1 MNIKL
6 CFLVMMAVCLVFC
19 SCSRFG
25 KTGGGSDVEEIVMDD
40 LTPEEREALLS
51 RSDINLKENKYLA
64 ANLSRVEIA
73 RDNFGIKVEKQF
85 YNNLP
90 NIKYIAIHTFAN
102 GQKQIIIYG
111 ENGVVRSLSDTM
123 MAEIDKATPDDL
135 TRDTPLLN
143 NAGNSNSTTGGIS
156 ITSLPPVTVQSQ
168 PLPDNQPPV
177 QTQTPQIASVEKT
190 PDVKPETEV
199 KPQEQP
205 AAKETQT
212 ETSTPKNL
220 RGNLQLYPTKKKGER

>member
-25 KTGGGSDVEEIVMDD
+25 KTGGSDVEEIVMDD

-64 ANLSRVEIA
+64 ANLSRIEIA
-73 RDNFGIKVEKQF
+73 RDNFGIKIEKQF

-90 NIKYIAIHTFAN
+90 NIKYITIHTFAN

-111 ENGVVRSLSDTM
+111 ENGVVKSLSDTM
-123 MAEIDKATPDDL
+123 MAEIDKATPDEL
-135 TRDTPLLN
+135 TRDTPLLIN
-143 NAGNSNSTTGGIS
+143 PENSNSTTGGIS
-156 ITSLPPVTVQSQ
+156 IKSLPPITIQSQ
-168 PLPDNQPPV
+168 PAQTNASPV
-177 QTQTPQIASVEKT
+177 PTQTPAQTAVTEQPKET
-190 PDVKPETEV
+190 KPAADT

-205 AAKETQT
+205 AAKETPV
-212 ETSTPKNL
+212 EKIKSEK
-220 RGNLQLYPTKKKGER
+220 